1 MQFGLLGGD
10 LRQLKLADWLS
21 AGGHQTAVWG
31 LEQEASPHHTSLD
44 AALSADCVILPL
56 PVSQDGEQ
64 LYMPLSQETLSLD
77 ALWPRLGPHQLLCGG
92 NISSALA
99 QSAAERGLT
108 LTDYFQREDV
118 QVGNAVS
125 TAEGALQR
133 AMEETETTL
142 HRTACLV
149 LGFGRIGKVLAHRL
163 TGLGAYVTVFARK
176 TADLAWID
184 AMDYE
189 PLRPGELSTRLG
201 DFQILFNTVPAP
213 LLGEPELALL
223 RQNCLL
229 VDLASPPGGVDR
241 QAAERLGIKTLWARS
256 LPGLVAP
263 RTAAEIIG
271 RAIYTMLEERI
282 Q

>member
-1 MQFGLLGGD
+1 MRFGLLGGD
-10 LRQLKLADWLS
+10 LRQLKLAEWLA

-31 LEQEASPHHTSLD
+31 LEKEDSPYHTNLD
-44 AALSADCVILPL
+44 AALAADCVILPL
-56 PVSQDGEQ
+56 PVSQDGEL
-64 LYMPLSQETLSLD
+64 LYMPLSQETMPLET
-77 ALWPRLGPHQLLCGG
+77 LWPRLGTNQLLCGG
-92 NISSALA
+92 NIAPALA
-99 QSAAERGLT
+99 QAASDQGLT

-118 QVGNAVS
+118 QVGNAVA

-142 HRTACLV
+142 HRRDCLV
-149 LGFGRIGKVLAHRL
+149 LGFGRIGKILAHRL

-176 TADLAWID
+176 AADLAWIE

-189 PLRPGELSTRLG
+189 PLRPGELATRLG
-201 DFQILFNTVPAP
+201 DFQILFNTVPAK

-223 RQNCLL
+223 RPDCLL

-241 QAAERLGIKTLWARS
+241 QAAERLGVKTLWARS

-271 RAIYTMLEERI
+271 RAIYTILEERI